1 MALLWRVSWQPN
13 PTTAHPRSPTN
24 LANMDANH
32 DGDVGD
38 VGIDGA
44 PHTSDS

>member
-13 PTTAHPRSPTN
+13 PAAARPRSPTN

-32 DGDVGD
+32 DGDVG
-38 VGIDGA
+38 IDGA